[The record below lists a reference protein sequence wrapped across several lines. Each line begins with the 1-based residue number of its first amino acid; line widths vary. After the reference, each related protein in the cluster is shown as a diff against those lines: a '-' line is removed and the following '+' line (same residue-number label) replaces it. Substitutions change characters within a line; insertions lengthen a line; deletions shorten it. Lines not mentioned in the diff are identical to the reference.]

1 MGASF
6 FDLDVL
12 LDNVP
17 GGCWAAIAR
26 NDARRLAYAAT
37 PEEVLQLAKDL
48 GESDPIV
55 VRVPKG
61 EPSLLREEPPELAP
75 PPYGGISDA
84 WQAGNV
90 VPFLG
95 AGASRI
101 GQGEGS
107 AALPSSAE
115 LADFLAVGVN
125 YPSRLPHER
134 DLARISSLYEN
145 LIGRPTL
152 KSKLRGKLGPTGPD
166 DQPRNFPHGDIH
178 KLIAK
183 QGGPRLIVTTNYD
196 TLIEDAFIE
205 AGRPYDVLVYSTNDD
220 ANRGRGAALWIKH
233 GEKPKMEDCEEVPLD
248 FKRPLVFK
256 MHGSIA
262 KDAQDD
268 SFVISEEDYT
278 KFVARMIDEKAIP
291 ALVLAYLKTKSLLF
305 LGYSLRDWN
314 LRLILHNLRY
324 LLPGIPSWAIQTRP
338 SKVEQQLWQA
348 RGVRIFKD
356 DVENF
361 ARRMGPS

>member
-1 MGASF
+1 MTCGS
-6 FDLDVL
+6 LCRCVL
-12 LDNVP
+12 LVESFCVLCFFFFKQKTAYEMP
-17 GGCWAAIAR
+17 KLLEF
-26 NDARRLAYAAT
+26 RR
-37 PEEVLQLAKDL
+37 VLFR
-48 GESDPIV
+48 S
-55 VRVPKG
+55 PKG

-205 AGRPYDVLVYSTNDD
+205 AGRP
-220 ANRGRGAALWIKH
+220 R
-233 GEKPKMEDCEEVPLD
+233 
-248 FKRPLVFK
+248 
-256 MHGSIA
+256 
-262 KDAQDD
+262 
-268 SFVISEEDYT
+268 SEE
-278 KFVARMIDEKAIP
+278 R
-291 ALVLAYLKTKSLLF
+291 
-305 LGYSLRDWN
+305 
-314 LRLILHNLRY
+314 
-324 LLPGIPSWAIQTRP
+324 
-338 SKVEQQLWQA
+338 
-348 RGVRIFKD
+348 
-356 DVENF
+356 
-361 ARRMGPS
+361 